1 LGCGTGAG
9 RYKCQ
14 PIAKPRP
21 VARHTMTQSTNL
33 TIDKII
39 QADSF
44 VKFLK
49 SVRDFCEFI
58 ENGKTENY
66 LSFLRLTQ
74 THLQSLYFGGQKLQV
89 VDLNYNL
96 DFKDIMTKP
105 QLQIILNGLADRLN
119 NRFYWHVFDP
129 SKENN
134 IEPVCGDL
142 LDDLG
147 DIYKD
152 LKNSLL
158 LFDNGTPAEIECAV
172 WTFKWSFDSHW
183 ADHCINATYALHYFI
198 QSAV

>member
-1 LGCGTGAG
+1 
-9 RYKCQ
+9 
-14 PIAKPRP
+14 
-21 VARHTMTQSTNL
+21 M

-39 QADSF
+39 QAGSF
-44 VKFLK
+44 TNFIK
-49 SVRDFCEFI
+49 SVRDFCDFV
-58 ENGKTENY
+58 ENSKTENY
-66 LSFLRLTQ
+66 IAFLRLTQ
-74 THLQSLYFGGQKLQV
+74 THLQSLYFGGQKLQF

-96 DFKDIMTKP
+96 DFEDIMTKH
-105 QLQIILNGLADRLN
+105 QLENILKSLADRLN

-129 SKENN
+129 TKEDD

-158 LFDNGTPAEIECAV
+158 LFDKGTPAEIESAV

-183 ADHCINATYALHYFI
+183 GDHCINATYALHYFI
-198 QSAV
+198 QGAS

>member
-1 LGCGTGAG
+1 
-9 RYKCQ
+9 
-14 PIAKPRP
+14 
-21 VARHTMTQSTNL
+21 MTLSTNL

-44 VKFLK
+44 IKFIK
-49 SVRDFCEFI
+49 SVRDFCDFI

-66 LSFLRLTQ
+66 ISFLRLTQ
-74 THLQSLYFGGQKLQV
+74 THLQSLYFGGQKLQA

-96 DFKDIMTKP
+96 DFEDIMTKP
-105 QLQIILNGLADRLN
+105 ELEKVLRSLADRLN

-129 SKENN
+129 TKEDD

-158 LFDNGTPAEIECAV
+158 LFDKGSPAEIESAV
-172 WTFKWSFDSHW
+172 WTFKWSFDNHW
-183 ADHCINATYALHYFI
+183 GDHCINATYALHYFI
-198 QSAV
+198 QKDRKSVV